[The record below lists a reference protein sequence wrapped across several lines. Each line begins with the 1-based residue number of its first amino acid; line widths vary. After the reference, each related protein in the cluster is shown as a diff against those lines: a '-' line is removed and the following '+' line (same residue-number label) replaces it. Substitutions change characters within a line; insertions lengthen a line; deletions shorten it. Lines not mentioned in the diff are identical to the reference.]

1 MKTGILTV
9 IFVILVTATAQAV
22 TPISIPASGKICF
35 GETHPRCF
43 ELKNSDYSQSTR
55 YGVEGP
61 IKLDLS
67 EKARLWKA
75 VHDYRGWLRSEI
87 AKRKTKPVTCSDT
100 VKYEDDLQKE
110 DLCLDGINKKMADT
124 KTKTLL
130 SILGRPKAAAPTE
143 KKSSAQKPKK

>member
-1 MKTGILTV
+1 MKIAFLTLTV
-9 IFVILVTATAQAV
+9 FTLVGVSAQAL
-22 TPISIPASGKICF
+22 TPSTIPASGKICF

-75 VHDYRGWLRSEI
+75 VHDYRGWLR
-87 AKRKTKPVTCSDT
+87 
-100 VKYEDDLQKE
+100 
-110 DLCLDGINKKMADT
+110 
-124 KTKTLL
+124 
-130 SILGRPKAAAPTE
+130 
-143 KKSSAQKPKK
+143 